1 MMLQFSRLEFAY
13 SGSDRPALRDCNL
26 NLDTK
31 AITVM
36 VGSNGAGKSTL
47 IRLLTGQLYGYS
59 GRYLL
64 DGEEADVLPGEWLAA
79 NRFGYA
85 PDIPVLDPLLTGLE
99 SLLMVGSFRGMD
111 EDAVLREIR
120 EYGAVFDLGD
130 WLGGQVCGKYSKGM
144 KKKVSLVIGFLGD
157 PAYTF
162 LDEPFD
168 GLDPIAI
175 YNLKRHLKERRAR
188 GLGALL
194 SSHMLD
200 ASEKVADDIL
210 IMKEGRVAFSGSIRK
225 LLENRPEGT
234 ELEEIY
240 FDYFQK

>member
-1 MMLQFSRLEFAY
+1 MMLQLTQVEFAY
-13 SGSDRPALRDCNL
+13 SESDRPALRDCNL
-26 NLDTK
+26 KLDTT
-31 AITVM
+31 AITVR

-64 DGEEADVLPGEWLAA
+64 DGREADVLHGEWLAT

-85 PDIPVLDPLLTGLE
+85 PDIPVLDPLMTGLE
-99 SLLMVGSFRGMD
+99 MLLMVGAFRGMD
-111 EDAVLREIR
+111 EDAVLREIQ
-120 EYGAVFDLGD
+120 EYGAVFE
-130 WLGGQVCGKYSKGM
+130 
-144 KKKVSLVIGFLGD
+144 LGD

-175 YNLKRHLKERRAR
+175 YTLKRHLKERKAR

-210 IMKEGRVAFSGSIRK
+210 IMKEGRVAFAGPIRK

-240 FDYFQK
+240 FEYFQK